1 MVQVAPADGARPA
14 SSGSR
19 PCAHGLDLSGR
30 YQVGSLIRTDG
41 RCCTHHAHDVLL
53 RRAVSVT
60 LATPPAGIPVPSTF
74 PLPTSARDGHGPG
87 LGEIYDGGDD
97 HGTLYLVVQAPA
109 DRTLADELSRHRLN
123 AGEVRHLGAGIA
135 RALLPAHR
143 HGWTHGALEADTVG
157 LGPDRVTVVGLG
169 VGEWLEHWAHVAEPP
184 RHPAPEQ
191 LTDAEISPATD
202 VFALG
207 ALLAAA
213 AEPLPS
219 GDPLAALLRRMCAE
233 DPAERPSTEQV
244 LRLLTAPAPEP
255 VLPPGR
261 VALSP
266 RPTAGGT
273 SRSRA
278 RAAALGGLAVA
289 ATLAVAVLA
298 GTAGVSSDAGGATLS
313 ALSGAPVRTV
323 PLPLPAS
330 VAEAGGAGALGAG
343 ALGAGD
349 LGAGDLGAGAL
360 GAGDLAAVDP
370 VAPSGRSLIAATGVA
385 PTAAAVA
392 RRLEATAGARD
403 GTTTS
408 PSTPD
413 QRPDDDDSDSPTT
426 TAVSTSRST
435 AAPTGSTGT
444 DGSAPTTTRHSG
456 RSASTTPGTP
466 RVRPGDDAVG
476 SGPRQT
482 PIRSLLPTAGDS
494 ATVTP
499 SAPARADDD
508 LG

>member
-19 PCAHGLDLSGR
+19 ACAHGLDLSGR

-191 LTDAEISPATD
+191 LTHAEISPATD

-219 GDPLAALLRRMCAE
+219 GDPLAALLQRMCAE

-244 LRLLTAPAPEP
+244 LHLLTAPDPEP
-255 VLPPGR
+255 ALPPAR

-278 RAAALGGLAVA
+278 RAVALGGLAVA

-343 ALGAGD
+343 ALGAG
-349 LGAGDLGAGAL
+349 ALGAGA
-360 GAGDLAAVDP
+360 LAAVDP
-370 VAPSGRSLIAATGVA
+370 VAPSGRRLIAATGVA

-408 PSTPD
+408 HSTPD
-413 QRPDDDDSDSPTT
+413 QRPDSDDSDSPTT
-426 TAVSTSRST
+426 TAVSTSRSS

-444 DGSAPTTTRHSG
+444 DGAAPTTTRRPG
-456 RSASTTPGTP
+456 QSASTTPGTP
-466 RVRPGDDAVG
+466 RARPEVDAVG
-476 SGPRQT
+476 RGPRQT
-482 PIRSLLPTAGDS
+482 PIRSLLPTAGNS

-499 SAPARADDD
+499 SAPVRADDD